1 MNKKIV
7 AIAMAMA
14 IVTSNMGV
22 IAYANP
28 FDSQVSEKNNEYK
41 SAQEKVDEI
50 NSKIQKLDNEISN
63 IIIEIDETNGKIAK
77 TEDEIESTK
86 ENVKQTE
93 DNMVEEEDLFNQRM
107 RAMYM
112 NGMDS
117 YVEVILNS
125 EGVSD
130 LVSRVENVKEIISY
144 DKELMT
150 ELTNKKVALEK
161 QKSELED
168 KKAELVVL
176 KEGNDNKRKDLEVMK
191 ESHNKEFEVAKAEK
205 TKAEDE
211 LKAAQGKQSAFNTEQ
226 DRIAE
231 QQRIAEQ
238 ERIAE
243 QQRIAAEQEANN
255 KPSRGGGY
263 DEGNYEEP
271 SGGGTSAPSASGQAI
286 VDYAYS
292 FLGIDYVWGGND
304 PSGFDCSGL
313 TQYVYNHF
321 GIDITRTTYTQ
332 IGQGSYVSRDQL
344 VPGDLV
350 FFGYNGSPDHVGIYI
365 GGNQYLHAPQTGE
378 VVKVSPMTRSDY
390 MTGRRIVH

>member
-14 IVTSNMGV
+14 IVTSNIGV

-28 FDSQVSEKNNEYK
+28 YESDYNEKNNEYE

-50 NSKIQKLDNEISN
+50 NAKIQKLDNEISN
-63 IIIEIDETNGKIAK
+63 LIVEIDETNGKIAK
-77 TEDEIESTK
+77 TEDEIDNTK

-93 DNMVEEEDLFNQRM
+93 DNMVEEEELFNQRM

-117 YVEVILNS
+117 YIEVILNS

-130 LVSRVENVKEIISY
+130 LVSRVENVKELINY

-150 ELTNKKVALEK
+150 ELTSKKVTLEK

-168 KKAELVVL
+168 KKAELVAL
-176 KEGNDNKRKDLEVMK
+176 KEGIDNKRKDLQVMK
-191 ESHNKEFEVAKAEK
+191 EGHNKEFKEARAKR
-205 TKAEDE
+205 DE
-211 LKAAQGKQSAFNTEQ
+211 LQAKVNELEKLKESYVET
-226 DRIAE
+226 
-231 QQRIAEQ
+231 
-238 ERIAE
+238 
-243 QQRIAAEQEANN
+243 
-255 KPSRGGGY
+255 PSRGGSDDSY
-263 DEGNYEEP
+263 SSNDSNSGNGDYTNSDTSDNQSVNPPVNPP
-271 SGGGTSAPSASGQAI
+271 SSSASGQAI
-286 VDYAYS
+286 VDYAYN
-292 FLGIDYVWGGND
+292 FLGIAYVWGGND

-313 TQYVYNHF
+313 TQYVYAKF

-350 FFGYNGSPDHVGIYI
+350 FFGYGSPDHVGIYV
-365 GGNQYLHAPQTGE
+365 GGNQYLHAPESGD

-390 MTGRRIVH
+390 MTARRIVY

>member
-14 IVTSNMGV
+14 IVTSNIGMTV
-22 IAYANP
+22 YANP
-28 FDSQVSEKNNEYK
+28 YESDYNEKNNEYQ

-50 NSKIQKLDNEISN
+50 NAKIQKLDNEISN
-63 IIIEIDETNGKIAK
+63 LIVEIDETNSKIAK

-86 ENVKQTE
+86 GNVKQTE
-93 DNMVEEEDLFNQRM
+93 DNMVEEEELFNQRM

-125 EGVSD
+125 KGVSD
-130 LVSRVENVKEIISY
+130 LVSRVENVKELINY

-168 KKAELVVL
+168 KKAELVAL
-176 KEGNDNKRKDLEVMK
+176 KEGNDNKRKDLQVMK
-191 ESHNKEFEVAKAEK
+191 ESHGKEFNEAKATRDKLQAKVNEL
-205 TKAEDE
+205 EE
-211 LKAAQGKQSAFNTEQ
+211 LKDSYVAPST
-226 DRIAE
+226 
-231 QQRIAEQ
+231 
-238 ERIAE
+238 
-243 QQRIAAEQEANN
+243 
-255 KPSRGGGY
+255 PSRGGS
-263 DEGNYEEP
+263 DDSDSSNDSNSGNGDYTNPSRPTDPPTESVTPP
-271 SGGGTSAPSASGQAI
+271 SGSASGQAI
-286 VDYAYS
+286 VDYAYN
-292 FLGIDYVWGGND
+292 FLGIAYVWGGND

-313 TQYVYNHF
+313 TQYVYAKF

-344 VPGDLV
+344 APGDLV
-350 FFGYNGSPDHVGIYI
+350 FFGYGSPDHVGIYV
-365 GGNQYLHAPQTGE
+365 GGNQYLHAPESGD

-390 MTGRRIVH
+390 MTARRIVY

>member
-1 MNKKIV
+1 VNKKIV

-28 FDSQVSEKNNEYK
+28 FDSQVSEKDNEYK
-41 SAQEKVDEI
+41 SAQEKVEEI

-63 IIIEIDETNGKIAK
+63 LIIEIDETNGKIAK
-77 TEDEIESTK
+77 TGDEIESTK

-93 DNMVEEEDLFNQRM
+93 DSMVEEEDLFNQRM

-130 LVSRVENVKEIISY
+130 LVSRVENVKEIINY

-161 QKSELED
+161 QKAELED
-168 KKAELVVL
+168 KKAELVAL
-176 KEGNDNKRKDLEVMK
+176 KEQNDNRRKDLEVMK

-205 TKAEDE
+205 AKAEDE
-211 LKAAQGKQSAFNTEQ
+211 LKVAQGKQSAFNTEQ
-226 DRIAE
+226 E
-231 QQRIAEQ
+231 RIAEQ
-238 ERIAE
+238 ERLAE
-243 QQRIAAEQEANN
+243 QQRIAAEQEENN

-271 SGGGTSAPSASGQAI
+271 SSGGTSSSSASGQAI

-292 FLGIDYVWGGND
+292 FLGIEYVWGGND

-313 TQYVYNHF
+313 TQYVYAHF

-350 FFGYNGSPDHVGIYI
+350 FFGYGSPDHVGIYV

-378 VVKVSPMTRSDY
+378 QVKVSPMTRSDY
-390 MTGRRIVH
+390 MTARRIVN

>member
-28 FDSQVSEKNNEYK
+28 FDSEVTEKGNEYK
-41 SAQEKVDEI
+41 SAQEEVDEI
-50 NSKIQKLDNEISN
+50 NSKIQKLDNEISS

-191 ESHNKEFEVAKAEK
+191 ESHNKDFKEATAKKDKLLAELE
-205 TKAEDE
+205 KAKSD
-211 LKAAQGKQSAFNTEQ
+211 KANYKEP
-226 DRIAE
+226 AE
-231 QQRIAEQ
+231 E
-238 ERIAE
+238 
-243 QQRIAAEQEANN
+243 
-255 KPSRGGGY
+255 KPSRGGSY
-263 DEGNYEEP
+263 DSGDSGDNSSNSNSGNGDYTNPVEP
-271 SGGGTSAPSASGQAI
+271 SNPPTESVNPPSSSASGQAI

-313 TQYVYNHF
+313 TQYVYAHF

-350 FFGYNGSPDHVGIYI
+350 FFGYGSPDHVGIYV

-378 VVKVSPMTRSDY
+378 QVKVSPMTRSDY
-390 MTGRRIVH
+390 MTARRIVN

>member
-22 IAYANP
+22 VAYANP
-28 FDSQVSEKNNEYK
+28 FDSQVSEKDNEYK

-63 IIIEIDETNGKIAK
+63 LIIEIDETNGKIAK
-77 TEDEIESTK
+77 TEDEIEDTK

-93 DNMVEEEDLFNQRM
+93 DSMVEEEDLFNQRM

-130 LVSRVENVKEIISY
+130 LVSRVENVKEIINY
-144 DKELMT
+144 DKELMA

-168 KKAELVVL
+168 KKAELLAL

-191 ESHNKEFEVAKAEK
+191 ESHNKEFEVAKAERA
-205 TKAEDE
+205 KAEDE
-211 LKAAQGKQSAFNTEQ
+211 LRSAQGKQSAFNDEQ
-226 DRIAE
+226 ERIA
-231 QQRIAEQ
+231 AEQ
-238 ERIAE
+238 ERIRAE
-243 QQRIAAEQEANN
+243 QERIAAEQEANN
-255 KPSRGGGY
+255 RPSRGDSD
-263 DEGNYEEP
+263 DEGNYERP
-271 SGGGTSAPSASGQAI
+271 SGGGVASASGQAI

-292 FLGIDYVWGGND
+292 FLGINYVWGGND

-313 TQYVYNHF
+313 TQYVYAHF

-344 VPGDLV
+344 APGDLV
-350 FFGYNGSPDHVGIYI
+350 FFGYGSPDHVGIYV

-390 MTGRRIVH
+390 MTARRIVY